1 LEGGQGDD
9 TLSASNFNKVYYDGG
24 TGTDIFVIE
33 SSSDTWTASANFNGY
48 DRNNDGTT
56 DLVEFWERPGVIADY
71 KDGTDKI
78 GLRGDWSGKTLV
90 IKQGTTEGGFDMSEH
105 TILYS
110 SDKDD
115 SGEYTQIIGIVAN
128 TFAANLTI
136 DDFVLLDA
144 GYNQSAIATSISFAT
159 SLTFNGG
166 TDVGPAQSGVLIYN
180 AADSSATSFSITGG
194 NDASLFEID
203 NQTGAL
209 TLKESV
215 TLTDIKDFNRDGTYD
230 VQITASTGGTDVVGN
245 VAVSVAVDNTIGS
258 YSNLKLVQET
268 NTQGESV
275 MYMTGTMTDDS
286 AGLSDGRIYINLR
299 HETKGSNLYF
309 EANDWNGV
317 INDDGTFQTQSKTL
331 TGSTPDGTWYVERI
345 EVTDD
350 AGNRFNEYY
359 RGAID
364 SSPLKVTL
372 VNPIYLGNDDTT
384 LATYSDLA
392 LKVEDGELS
401 VTGKFMDDGAP
412 LNVAEFNFQITHT
425 ITGARKW
432 FNGGTEQINADGTFE
447 TRSEDLR
454 TSDPSGLWVLN
465 RIELTDDAGNKF
477 NQNFNRG
484 DDSNPMQATLNNPIY
499 LGDSDKTSATASNFQ
514 LIETTNYDGK
524 PAIQISGK
532 LMDDGQPLTSGEVS
546 IRLEHTKSGNNIW
559 LDARDS
565 QIDQDGN
572 FVTWIRTLENNDP
585 SGTWFVNE
593 IRVKDDAGN
602 QSYDSYD
609 AQDSSPYKVSITNS
623 SYSGGQSGDSSA
635 TDLEAP
641 AYADLAITVVS
652 DGDGTSSVVFSG
664 KAVDP
669 NDIEEFY
676 VRFKNANDSSADK
689 VHFYLN
695 DRDFDSDGA
704 FSKTVELDQ
713 YLSGTWIADDWR
725 LRDTLDNQ
733 KGGNIDT
740 GSTESPELGLTFDW
754 TNPDLDSS
762 DKSVPVLSNLTATS
776 TNDGDDTYTLK
787 VTGTATDASA
797 IQHVQIQFK
806 NINDPNSGDIW
817 TSTSTF
823 DSDGNFTINV
833 DLNND
838 NYKGGTWNATRIEVK
853 DKVGNSEQKEI
864 SSGGSG
870 TPLEGLTFDLD
881 NATENASDKSVAA
894 LSSLTATV
902 AADGDGTFTLTF
914 AGTAT
919 DDSTMDWVHARFE
932 STTDDSEFWVYA
944 WQDKFDGSG
953 NFSTIQTLDSNNP
966 GKYILTSLRHR
977 DMSGN
982 EQETSIQEGGA
993 GSALEGVSFT
1003 YADVPTDIDIGVSTI
1018 KDDTFGE
1025 SLGLIK
1031 VNDVPNDGLFT
1042 ITITGTDASSLEVS
1056 SKGYL
1061 RLKDDVKLDYGTKT
1075 TLEFTLIATNPT
1087 SDAYSQS
1094 FTITVIDNSLVSSS
1108 IGLISLDGDDL
1119 GVEDSLFSGIS
1130 KIGGLSLDGDD
1141 LGFDDSSFSGFDK
1154 IGYGTEVSIANAVGS
1169 LDISELGI
1177 QLDSYVEE
1185 IIKIDDIESGY
1196 EANLL
1201 QEREIEPVID
1211 NFNEGSA
1218 FLLVVDTEEEDL
1230 LFINEII

>member
-1 LEGGQGDD
+1 
-9 TLSASNFNKVYYDGG
+9 
-24 TGTDIFVIE
+24 
-33 SSSDTWTASANFNGY
+33 
-48 DRNNDGTT
+48 
-56 DLVEFWERPGVIADY
+56 
-71 KDGTDKI
+71 
-78 GLRGDWSGKTLV
+78 
-90 IKQGTTEGGFDMSEH
+90 
-105 TILYS
+105 
-110 SDKDD
+110 
-115 SGEYTQIIGIVAN
+115 
-128 TFAANLTI
+128 
-136 DDFVLLDA
+136 
-144 GYNQSAIATSISFAT
+144 
-159 SLTFNGG
+159 
-166 TDVGPAQSGVLIYN
+166 
-180 AADSSATSFSITGG
+180 
-194 NDASLFEID
+194 
-203 NQTGAL
+203 
-209 TLKESV
+209 
-215 TLTDIKDFNRDGTYD
+215 
-230 VQITASTGGTDVVGN
+230 
-245 VAVSVAVDNTIGS
+245 
-258 YSNLKLVQET
+258 
-268 NTQGESV
+268 
-275 MYMTGTMTDDS
+275 
-286 AGLSDGRIYINLR
+286 
-299 HETKGSNLYF
+299 
-309 EANDWNGV
+309 
-317 INDDGTFQTQSKTL
+317 
-331 TGSTPDGTWYVERI
+331 
-345 EVTDD
+345 
-350 AGNRFNEYY
+350 
-359 RGAID
+359 
-364 SSPLKVTL
+364 
-372 VNPIYLGNDDTT
+372 
-384 LATYSDLA
+384 
-392 LKVEDGELS
+392 
-401 VTGKFMDDGAP
+401 
-412 LNVAEFNFQITHT
+412 
-425 ITGARKW
+425 
-432 FNGGTEQINADGTFE
+432 
-447 TRSEDLR
+447 
-454 TSDPSGLWVLN
+454 
-465 RIELTDDAGNKF
+465 
-477 NQNFNRG
+477 
-484 DDSNPMQATLNNPIY
+484 
-499 LGDSDKTSATASNFQ
+499 
-514 LIETTNYDGK
+514 
-524 PAIQISGK
+524 
-532 LMDDGQPLTSGEVS
+532 
-546 IRLEHTKSGNNIW
+546 
-559 LDARDS
+559 
-565 QIDQDGN
+565 
-572 FVTWIRTLENNDP
+572 
-585 SGTWFVNE
+585 
-593 IRVKDDAGN
+593 
-602 QSYDSYD
+602 
-609 AQDSSPYKVSITNS
+609 
-623 SYSGGQSGDSSA
+623 
-635 TDLEAP
+635 
-641 AYADLAITVVS
+641 
-652 DGDGTSSVVFSG
+652 
-664 KAVDP
+664 
-669 NDIEEFY
+669 
-676 VRFKNANDSSADK
+676 
-689 VHFYLN
+689 
-695 DRDFDSDGA
+695 
-704 FSKTVELDQ
+704 
-713 YLSGTWIADDWR
+713 
-725 LRDTLDNQ
+725 
-733 KGGNIDT
+733 
-740 GSTESPELGLTFDW
+740 
-754 TNPDLDSS
+754 
-762 DKSVPVLSNLTATS
+762 VLSNLTATS

-787 VTGTATDASA
+787 VTGTATDASE

-823 DSDGNFTINV
+823 DSDGKFTINV

-1075 TLEFTLIATNPT
+1075 TLEFTLTATNPT
-1087 SDAYSQS
+1087 SDAYSQA

-1108 IGLISLDGDDL
+1108 IGVISLDGDDL